1 MDNLTLKRG
10 SSDERRVFRA
20 KRGDVKLAL
29 LDLVRENPR
38 ESAYRLMKLVEEKS
52 AGVWKVSAGSAYPKL
67 TELEEDGYITSDFR
81 ESTSL
86 YSITSA
92 GVDFITEKADDLK
105 RIWNFNEEEDLG
117 ELEPVE
123 AELQR
128 VVEAIKVALN
138 TDPSASDLIAQD
150 LKALRKRIFGHLAE
164 MG

>member
-1 MDNLTLKRG
+1 
-10 SSDERRVFRA
+10 VFRA

-52 AGVWKVSAGSAYPKL
+52 GGIWKVSAGSAYPKL
-67 TELEEDGYITSDFR
+67 AELEDDGYITSDIQ

-86 YSITSA
+86 YSVTSA
-92 GVDFITEKADDLK
+92 GEGLITEKADDLK
-105 RIWNFNEEEDLG
+105 RIWKFNEEEDLG

-128 VVEAIKVALN
+128 AVETIKVAMN
-138 TDPSASDLIAQD
+138 ADPAIGDLIAQD
-150 LKALRKRIFGHLAE
+150 LKGLRKRIFGYLAE

>member
-10 SSDERRVFRA
+10 TSDERRVFRA

-29 LDLVRENPR
+29 LDLVRDNPR

-52 AGVWKVSAGSAYPKL
+52 GGVWKVSAGSAYPKL
-67 TELEEDGYITSDFR
+67 AELEEDGYIFSDLQ

-86 YSITSA
+86 YSATSA
-92 GVDFITEKADDLK
+92 GENLLAEKNDDLK

-128 VVEAIKVALN
+128 AVETIKVALN
-138 TDPSASDLIAQD
+138 TDPAVGELIAQD
-150 LKALRKRIFGHLAE
+150 LKGLRKRIFGYLAE
-164 MG
+164 LS